1 MTVFQSDSDQLLCE
15 LDDRV
20 LTITFNRPDARNALS
35 DPLTTNFR
43 AALKWAADADEVGAI
58 LVTGAGK
65 AFCAGGDVKDMVAR
79 LGETEQPPVDEQAA
93 FIRQIV
99 DTSTLLHEMPKP
111 TIAAING
118 AAAGAGLSLAFAC
131 DLRLMAEDAK
141 LTTAFSNVALSGDFG
156 GAYFLSKIVG
166 TAKAREMFYFPI
178 PMNGKEAAEAGAV
191 NRAVPRD
198 QFDQTLAM
206 LTTHLAQ
213 GPSKTFGFMKRNF
226 TLAETASLSDYPDQ
240 EAMLM
245 TLSFQTEDHREAAT
259 AFVEKRQPKFK
270 GK

>member
-1 MTVFQSDSDQLLCE
+1 MEQEVRHMPDIILE
-15 LDDRV
+15 KKNRV
-20 LTITFNRPDARNALS
+20 ATITLNRPEARNAVTRPMWSEL
-35 DPLTTNFR
+35 LTILTDFST
-43 AALKWAADADEVGAI
+43 DDEVGCVV
-58 LVTGAGK
+58 LTGAGD

-79 LGETEQPPVDEQAA
+79 LSETDQPPVDEQAA

-99 DTSTLLHEMPKP
+99 DTSRLLHEMPKP

-226 TLAETASLSDYPDQ
+226 TLAETASLSDYLDQ